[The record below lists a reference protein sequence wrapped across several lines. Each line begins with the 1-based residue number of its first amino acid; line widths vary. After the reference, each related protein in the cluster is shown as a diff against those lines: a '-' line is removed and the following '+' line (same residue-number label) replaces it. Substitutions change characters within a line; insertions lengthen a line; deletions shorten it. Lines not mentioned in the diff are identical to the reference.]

1 MDLDSTEAGTDFT
14 EAIRNAVGVDMARE
28 PAWAALAA
36 ATLGQNRAQKW
47 MFCANEIANAYH
59 CSRHFYSTI

>member
-36 ATLGQNRAQKW
+36 AALGQNRAQKW
-47 MFCANEIANAYH
+47 MFCVRHEAHCYIA
-59 CSRHFYSTI
+59 R